1 MIIIGVLLVAA
12 ALVFG
17 VDLIFQNHHYHV
29 ITPTVFG
36 EGLGF
41 HSEAPIFIVG
51 MITGAAIVL
60 GFALVVLGIRHPG
73 VRAGGQRRDR
83 RDVREARDQRD
94 DLGAQNQALRCEL
107 EREQAPVPGTVPVT

>member
-1 MIIIGVLLVAA
+1 MGVTSARVLGQQLGEQNDHHWRTPRAA

-60 GFALVVLGIRHPG
+60 GFALVVSEFAIRG
-73 VRAGGQRRDR
+73 SGRAGNVATG
-83 RDVREARDQRD
+83 
-94 DLGAQNQALRCEL
+94 GTCEKH
-107 EREQAPVPGTVPVT
+107 EISEMI